1 MIRIEPVSKEN
12 ALQIYNFE
20 LANRQFFES
29 HLPPRGEQY
38 YELEH
43 FMHTIALICEDQASG
58 QLYMNIILN
67 EANEMVGR
75 VNLFPVDIPPY
86 SRAFELGYRIGED
99 FQGRGYATQAAGLL
113 IEKAQTLYG
122 IDVLQAATSPE
133 NVKSQQVLIKNGFH
147 FVKRIENDIEYNG
160 QFEDSL
166 LYYRVLKPVSPE
178 GDE

>member
-12 ALQIYNFE
+12 ALQIYTFE

-29 HLPPRGEQY
+29 HLPPRGEPY
-38 YELEH
+38 YELGH
-43 FMHTIALICEDQASG
+43 FMHTIELICEDQAKG

-86 SRAFELGYRIGED
+86 TRAFELGYRIGEN
-99 FQGRGYATQAAGLL
+99 FQGKGFATQAAALL
-113 IEKAQTLYG
+113 IEMAQTHYD

-133 NVKSQQVLIKNGFH
+133 NLKSQKVLIKNGFH

-160 QFEDSL
+160 RFKDSL
-166 LYYRVLKPVSPE
+166 LYYRVLKPVSPKCNE
-178 GDE
+178 